1 MANNAINLKLMIGPA
16 FPVPVPEPVLAAL
29 TDVQVV
35 SASGEQDSGFELKFT
50 LSKRSLLQTLFLVS
64 GGAMPPLIRVVIAV
78 TFRGVVTVLMD
89 GLMTEQSINPGSH
102 PGQSVLTL
110 RGTDL
115 SAAMNLIDFSGL
127 PYPAMPL
134 FARVALIL
142 AKYAALG
149 IIPLVIPSIV
159 TDVPVPT
166 KQIPQHQGK
175 DLDYIRYLAHRCG
188 YVFYIEPGP
197 TIGVSK
203 AYWGPEIKVG
213 YPQPALNID
222 MDAFTN
228 VESLNFRID
237 KERKKI
243 PLVRI
248 VEENSGVPLELPIPD
263 ITPLNPPLGLLPP
276 LPPKIEP
283 VRGTDQASPLTSVM
297 MGLAEASRTSDAVF
311 GTGSLDVLRYG
322 NILKSRSLVGVRG
335 AGMAFDGLYYVSKVT
350 HQIKRGE
357 YKQSFE
363 LKRNGIISTLP
374 AVPA

>member
-1 MANNAINLKLMIGPA
+1 MANDAISLKLLIGPA
-16 FPVPVPEPVLAAL
+16 FPGPVPEPVLAAL

-50 LSKRSLLQTLFLVS
+50 LSKRSPLQTLFLVS

-175 DLDYIRYLAHRCG
+175 DLDYIRDLAHRCG

-283 VRGTDQASPLTSVM
+283 VKGTDQASPLTSVM